1 MSQFSGAHIRAIRIR
16 QHLRRE
22 QVAVAA
28 GVSATALARYE
39 LNDAVPNVNA
49 AARLADALGV
59 TIGDLFD
66 DAPKPPAPAV
76 TDLPAWAQSLIREL
90 RTEAAT
96 YRRQFRVTASAEAA

>member
-1 MSQFSGAHIRAIRIR
+1 MPQFSGAHLRAIRIR

-39 LNDAVPNVNA
+39 LDDAVPNVNA
-49 AARLADALGV
+49 AARLADALDV

-66 DAPKPPAPAV
+66 DAPVPSVPAV
-76 TDLPAWAQSLIREL
+76 TDLPAWAQSLIRDL
-90 RTEAAT
+90 RTEAAMW
-96 YRRQFRVTASAEAA
+96 RRQSRTTTSTAA